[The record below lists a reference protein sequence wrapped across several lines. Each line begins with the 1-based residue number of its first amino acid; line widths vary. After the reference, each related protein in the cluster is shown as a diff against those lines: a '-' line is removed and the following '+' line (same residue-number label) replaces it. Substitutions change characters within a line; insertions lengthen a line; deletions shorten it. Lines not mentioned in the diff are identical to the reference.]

1 MKVNRIRT
9 AVVLGAVLLWA
20 GTPAMACLLLG
31 LAQTEAGQ
39 ECCHHKA
46 EHCGQSGMPSGHACC
61 QGPIYPEAVV
71 VQGQASPL
79 KNATAAVP
87 TTIGVHLPAVLAA
100 SSRCL
105 ASPGSPPG
113 QPPSCSSSV
122 LRI

>member
-1 MKVNRIRT
+1 VRVNRLRA

-20 GTPAMACLLLG
+20 GTPAMACLLPG
-31 LAQTEAGQ
+31 RAQTEAER
-39 ECCHHKA
+39 ECCHHMA
-46 EHCGQSGMPSGHACC
+46 EHCGQSGMPSSHACC

-87 TTIGVHLPAVLAA
+87 TTIGVHLPVLAA

-105 ASPGSPPG
+105 VSLESPPG
-113 QPPSCSSSV
+113 QPSSYTSSV